1 MSTSRRAHSTCFL
14 FIFRKKLIY
23 SHACWCCYLI
33 VLFVISLICLPTA
46 NCGLGV
52 FSLFNL
58 ALEKNV
64 SSGLLCK
71 SFCTNTM
78 STTILILLTVS
89 VVIWWSV
96 SSLNKRSQCQLHWRT
111 RPSKCTIFHF
121 LGNGRQK
128 NNLSPNGENFNPEC
142 VLLFPTPKSCC
153 AMTPMSYEL
162 WHNVGRL
169 ILHIITYII
178 YQFHL

>member
-1 MSTSRRAHSTCFL
+1 
-14 FIFRKKLIY
+14 
-23 SHACWCCYLI
+23 
-33 VLFVISLICLPTA
+33 
-46 NCGLGV
+46 
-52 FSLFNL
+52 L

-71 SFCTNTM
+71 SFCTNTI

-111 RPSKCTIFHF
+111 RPSKCTIFWNF

-128 NNLSPNGENFNPEC
+128 TQFESEWGEFESRVC
-142 VLLFPTPKSCC
+142 FVISHSQKLLG
-153 AMTPMSYEL
+153 YD
-162 WHNVGRL
+162 
-169 ILHIITYII
+169 IT
-178 YQFHL
+178 LVD